1 MHNEKFSFH
10 QPIVSTGRDLAFV
23 GIEGLNDSKDSVGPK
38 SVIGQG
44 SEGGETVARR
54 PERGRL
60 FWLLVLSQAFCLV
73 WVLVNVLAF
82 DIGWR
87 LARPVSLGV
96 VWAIEETAGQSG
108 LPVETDH
115 SLVGALLFMAL
126 FFSTIVGFQW
136 VTVRGSTLLLEYLPI
151 PRQSWPFELEGL
163 RLARLGVLGIVGSIT
178 LLAALFAQPWIPA
191 ARCVSCGHV
200 PAAIIGGL
208 FGAVSG
214 PILVWWLRAPK
225 PTVC

>member
-1 MHNEKFSFH
+1 MHNERLSFH
-10 QPIVSTGRDLAFV
+10 QSILSTGRDLAFV
-23 GIEGLNDSKDSVGPK
+23 GIERLNHSGNFVGPE
-38 SVIGQG
+38 SVIDHG

-82 DIGWR
+82 DIAWR
-87 LARPVSLGV
+87 LARPISLGV

-108 LPVETDH
+108 LPTGTDH
-115 SLVGALLFMAL
+115 SLVGAALFMA
-126 FFSTIVGFQW
+126 FFFWTIAGFQW

-151 PRQSWPFELEGL
+151 PRQSWPFEFEGL
-163 RLARLGVLGIVGSIT
+163 RLARLGVLGTVGFFT

-191 ARCVSCGHV
+191 ERCVSCGHL
-200 PAAIIGGL
+200 PAAVIGGL
-208 FGAVSG
+208 FGAISG
-214 PILVWWLRAPK
+214 PILVWWLRAPE

>member
-1 MHNEKFSFH
+1 ME
-10 QPIVSTGRDLAFV
+10 
-23 GIEGLNDSKDSVGPK
+23 IEALNDSKDSAGPEF
-38 SVIGQG
+38 VIGQAP
-44 SEGGETVARR
+44 EGGDAVARR
-54 PERGRL
+54 PEKGRL

-73 WVLVNVLAF
+73 WVVVNVLAF

-87 LARPVSLGV
+87 LARPVSLGI
-96 VWAIEETAGQSG
+96 VWAIEASADQSG
-108 LPVETDH
+108 LPVGTDH
-115 SLVGALLFMAL
+115 SLVGAVLFMAF
-126 FFSTIVGFQW
+126 FFSTIVGLQW

-163 RLARLGVLGIVGSIT
+163 RLARLGVLGAVGLIT
-178 LLAALFAQPWIPA
+178 LLAAFIAQPWIPA